1 MINKYGYEKLIVD
14 TVEPILSTVT
24 DGLLPWEIEK
34 VNMSPVVRGISRH
47 GDLEAFFF
55 QGKEMVQLIYL
66 IESAFSFT
74 IQFWDNHEP

>member
-1 MINKYGYEKLIVD
+1 MIVD

-47 GDLEAFFF
+47 GDLEAFFS
-55 QGKEMVQLIYL
+55 GEGNGAIDLI
-66 IESAFSFT
+66 
-74 IQFWDNHEP
+74 D